1 MAADQVTGAS
11 PEPVWKG
18 ILASTRLVRLRG
30 EDRVV
35 GFARE
40 ALEGMASQISQGFVP
55 LNYEHLLFLPPV
67 GRITTATVRVADDGE
82 SELHIEGH
90 NLSTYA
96 IVDGPDVLAIAN
108 DLPEIFSPELSIE
121 LNYTPRNFDEDVARE
136 IIEDCGDIARPDE
149 RWAELP
155 PLEFA
160 ILIPVVW
167 GAAKFAGSLLGA
179 LGQATGEAL
188 VAKMGSW
195 ARRSKQPNR
204 TVIFALKFQLPDGA
218 NVCGYVLASP
228 DNFESAIGSVL
239 EASEE
244 LAVIAG
250 LQNQTKVFPAMKDA
264 AFFFDEGQWH
274 LGWWTDG
281 ESVFCTAWFEGNP
294 PDIDGVLGR

>member
-55 LNYEHLLFLPPV
+55 LNYEHLLFLPPI

-96 IVDGPDVLAIAN
+96 IVDGPDVLAITN

-121 LNYTPRNFDEDVARE
+121 LNYTSRNFDEDVARE

-160 ILIPVVW
+160 ILIPVAW
-167 GAAKFAGSLLGA
+167 GVGKFAGSFLAA
-179 LGQATGEAL
+179 LGRAAGDALAT
-188 VAKMGSW
+188 KISSW
-195 ARRSKQPNR
+195 AQRSSHPDR
-204 TVIFALKFQLPDGA
+204 TVVFAIRFQLHDRSSI
-218 NVCGYVLASP
+218 CGYVLAAQ
-228 DNFESAIGSVL
+228 DDLEAAIDGLL
-239 EASEE
+239 EASEM
-244 LAVIAG
+244 LAAVAG
-250 LQNQTKVFPAMKDA
+250 LQKEGRLFPTLKDA
-264 AFFFDEGQWH
+264 AFFLHEGQWH

-281 ESVFCTAWFEGNP
+281 ESVFSTAWFEENP
-294 PDIDGVLGR
+294 SDVDGVLGN